1 MRNALIIGL
10 GNPDRG
16 DDAAGLLVADSLRER
31 GAEAIAHTGGT
42 LDLIEIWA
50 ETERVIVVDAVL
62 SGGAPGT
69 VRTWHGSNTV
79 LKKRVFRSS
88 THGFGLADA
97 MELSRALNHLPKD
110 LTIYGIEA
118 AQFLSGSPPSRAV
131 LAGVNLAVE
140 KIGQIVFRNEPRH
153 DDS

>member
-16 DDAAGLLVADSLRER
+16 DDAAGILVAESLRER
-31 GAEAIAHTGGT
+31 GADAIVHTGGT
-42 LDLIEIWA
+42 LDLIGIWA
-50 ETERVIVVDAVL
+50 ETERVIVVDAIL
-62 SGGAPGT
+62 SGVTPGT
-69 VRTWHGSNTV
+69 VRAWNGNNAV
-79 LKKRVFRSS
+79 FKRKVFRSS

-97 MELSRALNHLPKD
+97 MELSRTLNHLPKV

-118 AQFLSGSPPSRAV
+118 AQFLPGNPPSRAV

-140 KIGQIVFRNEPRH
+140 KIQRIMFKE
-153 DDS
+153 